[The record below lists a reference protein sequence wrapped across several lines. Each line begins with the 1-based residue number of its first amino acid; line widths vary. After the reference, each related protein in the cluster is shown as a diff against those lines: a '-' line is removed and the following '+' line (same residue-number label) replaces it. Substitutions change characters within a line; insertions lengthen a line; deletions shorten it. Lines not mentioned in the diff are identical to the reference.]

1 MAHEKIFAGAKVR
14 AIRSTE
20 GLTQAE
26 FARKLGVSPSY
37 LSQVE
42 SNQRPLTAAI
52 LLALTRAFDIPMD
65 HLSADETDQITA
77 HLQELCSDPLVSG
90 GDGIGLQEIK
100 AASQTAP
107 NLSRAF
113 IKLHAAYQQLHDK
126 VRDIDDT
133 LATPHVDE
141 PLLPYEEVRDFF
153 VFANN
158 YIDDIDRMAEQLVHN
173 QDLHGA
179 NKFGRFADY
188 LATRHGIHVEIV
200 LESQRPD
207 FMWRLDRTT
216 NRLSLSANLD
226 GPSRTFVLA
235 HNIALLVG
243 SDLLA
248 ANVQRA
254 GFHSDEAAAI
264 CRRALANYFAGA
276 MILPY
281 KAFLEATRTTRHD
294 LDRLCYTFEASME
307 QVCHRLSS
315 LQRPGARGVPLFF
328 VKIDRAGN
336 IIKRHSATRFQFAR
350 FGSACPLWNVYQA
363 FETPDRFVFQT
374 AEMPDGI
381 CYFNIAR
388 AFTKHGVDW
397 AAPERRYAIAVGCEV
412 THADK
417 FVYADRMD
425 FDNDARITRIGVSCR
440 ICERLD
446 CPSRAVPPIGK
457 RFRVDDTSR
466 DIVPFRLPD

>member
-1 MAHEKIFAGAKVR
+1 MANEKIFAGAKVR
-14 AIRSTE
+14 AIRAGE
-20 GLTQAE
+20 QLTQAQ
-26 FARKLGVSPSY
+26 FAEKLGVSASY

-52 LLALTRAFDIPMD
+52 LLALTRAFDIPID

-77 HLQELCSDPLVSG
+77 HLQEACNDPLVAGG
-90 GDGIGLQEIK
+90 GDIGLQEMK
-100 AASQTAP
+100 TASQTAP

-113 IKLHAAYQQLHDK
+113 IKMHVAYKQLHEK
-126 VRDIDDT
+126 VRDIDDA
-133 LATPHVDE
+133 LADPLPDE
-141 PLLPYEEVRDFF
+141 TLLPYEEVRDFF
-153 VFANN
+153 VFSNN
-158 YIDDIDRMAEQLVHN
+158 YIDEIDRTAEQLVHD

-188 LATRHGIHVEIV
+188 LAAHHGIDVEIA
-200 LESQRPD
+200 LESHKPD
-207 FMWRLDRTT
+207 FMWRLDRTKD
-216 NRLSLSANLD
+216 RLTLSANLD

-243 SDLLA
+243 GDLFTSTLKG
-248 ANVQRA
+248 A
-254 GFHSDEAAAI
+254 GFRTEEAAAI

-281 KAFLEATRTTRHD
+281 KAFLEASRSTRHD

-307 QVCHRLSS
+307 QVCHRLST

-336 IIKRHSATRFQFAR
+336 IIKRHSSTRFQFAR

-381 CYFNIAR
+381 RYFNIAR

-425 FDNDARITRIGVSCR
+425 FDNHARVTRIGVSCR

-457 RFRVDDTSR
+457 RFRVDESSR
-466 DIVPFRLPD
+466 DIVPFRLPE